1 MKTRLRSWASLA
13 VVPLFYCFS
22 ESSHG
27 LAICDSGPAPVSV
40 TASSAAVGETG
51 SQTAKFV
58 FSTPIPNGQTV
69 QLTLLISGTA
79 TNGVDYETLPS
90 TIAIPALETQTT
102 LTVTPK
108 PDLTPEGSQSVTV
121 KIAASDNVCTPVGF
135 PDSAT
140 IAIVDGDA
148 LPPDGFDTTVVV
160 PVVAKTNSFGTEVYV
175 RNPNAAPLS
184 LHVNYFEALNSTSV
198 PGSRNCTQF
207 VLPASTTSL
216 LNLSTQCDLGT
227 GQHFGTL
234 ILEDAAIPQANKFTV
249 FSRIQTPSGVG
260 FSEEGFPLGT
270 FVSAV
275 AVVDGLKRSS
285 TGPKYQ
291 SNCFVAALAS
301 SIEYHLDLYTENGVQ
316 LGNGISGS
324 LPPFEMR
331 RHLDVGAVA
340 GNYENVR
347 AQFTETAPGGAPFIA
362 FCTVQES
369 ITFSADFR
377 LAKRNSMVA
386 TPMVVPIV
394 AHTGSYK
401 SEVYVRSANTD
412 TLTLNVDFY
421 EADTSTNPYPQ
432 FCGPF
437 VIPANSSRL
446 LSVDTQC
453 TLGPGPHFGTL
464 VLTETIGSGAHPF
477 AVFSRSHTPAGAG
490 FSVEGVPLTFF
501 GSAAKAV
508 DGLKRTSTAPNYLSN
523 CFVAAPGEALDYR
536 IDLSTGDGAVIGQP
550 ILGSLLSHHVR
561 RHLDVLATAKA
572 PVGDYTNVRA
582 TFTRTSPGT
591 SSPLIGFCT
600 MQESVTFGADF
611 RIAK

>member
-1 MKTRLRSWASLA
+1 MTTRLRNFATLA

-27 LAICDSGPAPVSV
+27 LAICDAGPAPVSV

-51 SQTAKFV
+51 SQTANFV
-58 FSTPIPNGQTV
+58 FSTGIPNGQTV
-69 QLTLLISGTA
+69 HLTLLVSGTA
-79 TNGVDYETLPS
+79 TNGIDYETLPS
-90 TIAIPALETQTT
+90 TLDFPALQTQTT

-108 PDLTPEGSQSVTV
+108 PDITPEGSQAVTV
-121 KIAASDNVCTPVGF
+121 KIVASDSLCMPVGF

-148 LPPDGFDTTVVV
+148 LPPDAFDTTVVV
-160 PVVAKTNSFGTEVYV
+160 PVVAKTGSFSTEVYV
-175 RNPNAAPLS
+175 RNRNPAPLA
-184 LHVNYFEALNSTSV
+184 LHVNFFEALNSSV
-198 PGSRNCTQF
+198 PGQRTCTQF
-207 VLPASTTSL
+207 VVPAGTTSF

-227 GQHFGTL
+227 GSHFGTL

-249 FSRIQTPSGVG
+249 FSRTQTPTGVG

-270 FVSAV
+270 FGSAV
-275 AVVDGLKRSS
+275 AVADGLKRSS

-301 SIEYHLDLYTENGVQ
+301 SIEYRLDLYTENGVQ
-316 LGNGISGS
+316 IGGGISGS
-324 LPPFEMR
+324 LSQFESR
-331 RHLDVGAVA
+331 RYLDVGSAL
-340 GNYENVR
+340 GDYENVR
-347 AQFTETAPGGAPFIA
+347 AQFTETSPGGAPFIA
-362 FCTVQES
+362 FCTMQES

-377 LAKRNSMVA
+377 LAKRNSVVA

-394 AHTGSYK
+394 AHTSSFN

-412 TLTLNVDFY
+412 ALTLNVDFY

-432 FCGPF
+432 FCGLF
-437 VIPANSSRL
+437 VVPANSSRL
-446 LSVDTQC
+446 LRVDTQC
-453 TLGPGPHFGTL
+453 TLDLASHYGTL
-464 VLTETIGSGAHPF
+464 VLTETNESGAHPF
-477 AVFSRSHTPAGAG
+477 AVFSRTQTPAGAG
-490 FSVEGVPLTFF
+490 FSVEGIPLTFF
-501 GSAAKAV
+501 GSTSKAV
-508 DGLKRTSTAPNYLSN
+508 DALKRTSTPPNYQSN

-550 ILGSLLSHHVR
+550 IFGSLLSHHVS
-561 RHLDVLATAKA
+561 RHLDVFGTANA